1 MQESQPNNSQ
11 VPQKAPQ
18 ASGHSWFLAPFFQ
31 WLFGGINYP
40 EEANRRLQQDSQSA
54 TIIYAASTTS
64 SWLVLYI
71 NHVLPQLGLPLA
83 KVVVG
88 LRSRTH
94 KLIRRLWNKIR
105 KGPNRP
111 ASDWAQRYDAN
122 HQFSDEEISLAN
134 AVAAQK
140 TSFVCL
146 RDRHGPNR
154 RRGQDNT
161 LFARSLIAVQQTSD
175 RPIIVYP
182 HVLTDR
188 ALGGNESLITKR
200 IFGARRRPGALRAL
214 FIRVA
219 TSTTSTVRVAD
230 PINLKDFL
238 SENPDLDDLAV
249 SRKLSHEIT
258 TRLAQ
263 EERVVAGPE
272 HPTEEVLQKHI
283 IRRLEKDPSVVAW
296 QKESGKSSHHIE
308 RKARKYISE
317 IAAKYDVNMLRFVDI
332 CVALI
337 FNRIYD
343 GIIVDQRGLAR
354 VAEASRKGPV
364 VFVPCH
370 RSHVDYLALSHTLW
384 RYSLVP
390 PHIAAGINLSF
401 FPMGYIFRR
410 SGAFFMRR
418 TFRGNPLYAAVF
430 KHYIFEL
437 LKMGVNTEF
446 FIEGTR
452 TRTGKLLMPKYGMVK
467 MIVEAWQS
475 GACEDVQFVPVSID
489 YERIIEASS
498 YQRELAGAEKKKE
511 DLGALLKTT
520 GVLRSKFGR
529 LHIQFGQVLSLKHY
543 AERQQLPQDT
553 SAPNQWNQKIPRLGF
568 EILRRIADVCTVT
581 PTAVIS
587 SVLLSHHGRG
597 IGLSKLVE
605 LGTELI
611 EFLEGATSAFSETLH
626 APHNRAPALIEAVEK
641 IADDTKLEV
650 QRPGRRDVEPIYR
663 VPEESRLLLDFPK
676 NQIINYLA
684 PSSIIAL
691 SILRAKA
698 DSSEPSVKIDTI
710 RESCRFLSRL
720 FKQEFIYRADA
731 SFDVVFDE
739 TAATLAVRG
748 YFQLD
753 EDSLTVVSEEKLQL
767 LAGFLDPFIEAYYC
781 AVDSLAEL
789 ESFPLW
795 DKELLNRALELTRRR
810 YLEGKISRPESA
822 NQTLMKT
829 ALSWLQNEGWVKVT
843 TVDKK
848 KNLELTETATSSER
862 QKFSDRLTNF
872 LSTPISNN
880 LP

>member
-1 MQESQPNNSQ
+1 
-11 VPQKAPQ
+11 
-18 ASGHSWFLAPFFQ
+18 
-31 WLFGGINYP
+31 
-40 EEANRRLQQDSQSA
+40 
-54 TIIYAASTTS
+54 
-64 SWLVLYI
+64 
-71 NHVLPQLGLPLA
+71 
-83 KVVVG
+83 
-88 LRSRTH
+88 
-94 KLIRRLWNKIR
+94 
-105 KGPNRP
+105 
-111 ASDWAQRYDAN
+111 
-122 HQFSDEEISLAN
+122 
-134 AVAAQK
+134 
-140 TSFVCL
+140 
-146 RDRHGPNR
+146 
-154 RRGQDNT
+154 
-161 LFARSLIAVQQTSD
+161 
-175 RPIIVYP
+175 
-182 HVLTDR
+182 
-188 ALGGNESLITKR
+188 
-200 IFGARRRPGALRAL
+200 
-214 FIRVA
+214 
-219 TSTTSTVRVAD
+219 
-230 PINLKDFL
+230 
-238 SENPDLDDLAV
+238 
-249 SRKLSHEIT
+249 
-258 TRLAQ
+258 
-263 EERVVAGPE
+263 
-272 HPTEEVLQKHI
+272 
-283 IRRLEKDPSVVAW
+283 
-296 QKESGKSSHHIE
+296 
-308 RKARKYISE
+308 
-317 IAAKYDVNMLRFVDI
+317 MLRFVD
-332 CVALI
+332 VSVGLI

-343 GIIVDQRGLAR
+343 GIIVDQRGLER
-354 VAEASRKGPV
+354 VAEASKKGPV

-529 LHIQFGQVLSLKHY
+529 LHIQFGQVLSLKNY
-543 AERQQLPQDT
+543 AEQHQLPQDT
-553 SAPNQWNQKIPRLGF
+553 TAPDQWNQKIPRLGF

-611 EFLEGATSAFSETLH
+611 EFLEGATSAFSETLY

-691 SILRAKA
+691 SILRAKVE
-698 DSSEPSVKIDTI
+698 SEGEPVKLDKV
-710 RESCRFLSRL
+710 RESSRFLSRL

-748 YFQLD
+748 YFELQD
-753 EDSLTVVSEEKLQL
+753 ESLTVISEEKLSL
-767 LAGFLDPFIEAYYC
+767 LAGFLDPFIEAYAC
-781 AVDSLAEL
+781 AIDSLTEL

-822 NQTLMKT
+822 NQTVVKT
-829 ALSWLQNEGWVKVT
+829 ALSWLQNEGWLKVT

-848 KNLELTETATSSER
+848 KNLELTETATSTER
-862 QKFSDRLTNF
+862 EKFSQKLSQF
-872 LSTPISNN
+872 LSAPASNN
-880 LP
+880 RL

>member
-1 MQESQPNNSQ
+1 MQETPPDLPKL
-11 VPQKAPQ
+11 PQKAVQP
-18 ASGHSWFLAPFFQ
+18 SGHSWFLAPFFQ
-31 WLFGGINYP
+31 WLFGGIDYP
-40 EEANRRLQQDSQSA
+40 TEANRRLQEDSQSA
-54 TIIYAASTTS
+54 TIVYAASTTTR
-64 SWLVLYI
+64 WLVLYI

-88 LRSRTH
+88 LRSTPH
-94 KLIRRLWNKIR
+94 KLLRRLWNKLT
-105 KGPNRP
+105 KGPKTP
-111 ASDWAQRYDAN
+111 ASDWAQRYESEHA
-122 HQFSDEEISLAN
+122 FSDEEISLAN
-134 AVAAQK
+134 AVAAQR

-146 RDRHGPNR
+146 RDRHGVNR

-161 LFARSLIAVQQTSD
+161 HFARSLIAVQRTSD

-188 ALGGNESLITKR
+188 ALGGNESQITKR

-219 TSTTSTVRVAD
+219 TSSSSTVRVAD
-230 PINLKDFL
+230 PINLLTFL
-238 SENPDLDDLAV
+238 AENEELDDLAA

-272 HPTEEVLQKHI
+272 HPTEDVLQKHI
-283 IRRLEKDPSVVAW
+283 LRRLEKDPGVMTW
-296 QKESGKSSHHIE
+296 QKESGKSAHHVE

-317 IAAKYDVNMLRFVDI
+317 IAAKYDVNMLRFVD
-332 CVALI
+332 VSVGLI

-343 GIIVDQRGLAR
+343 GIIVDQRGLER
-354 VAEASRKGPV
+354 VADASKKGPV

-475 GACEDVQFVPVSID
+475 GACDDVQFVPVSID

-529 LHIQFGQVLSLKHY
+529 LHIQFGQVLSLKDY
-543 AERQQLPQDT
+543 ATQHQLPQDT
-553 SAPNQWNQKIPRLGF
+553 SSPDQWNQKIPRLGF

-663 VPEESRLLLDFPK
+663 VPEEARLLLDFPK

-691 SILRAKA
+691 SILNAKTDA
-698 DSSEPSVKIDTI
+698 SDAPIKLDSV
-710 RESCRFLSRL
+710 RESSRFLSRL

-731 SFDVVFDE
+731 SFDIVFDE

-748 YFQLD
+748 YFELNQD
-753 EDSLTVVSEEKLQL
+753 TITIQSEEKLAL
-767 LAGFLDPFIEAYYC
+767 LAGFLAPFVEAYAC
-781 AVDSLAEL
+781 AIDSLAEL

-822 NQTLMKT
+822 NQTVVKT
-829 ALSWLQNEGWVKVT
+829 ALSWLQGEGWLKVT

-848 KNLELTETATSSER
+848 KNLELTETATSLER
-862 QKFSDRLTNF
+862 EKFSARLSQF
-872 LSTPISNN
+872 LTLPTSNN
-880 LP
+880 RL

>member
-1 MQESQPNNSQ
+1 MQETPSETPQLPQRTESQ
-11 VPQKAPQ
+11 
-18 ASGHSWFLAPFFQ
+18 SGHGWFLAPFFQ
-31 WLFGGINYP
+31 WLFGGIDYP
-40 EEANRRLQQDSQSA
+40 EEASRRLQDDSQNA
-54 TIIYAASTTS
+54 TIVYAASTTS

-83 KVVVG
+83 ELVVG
-88 LRSRTH
+88 LRSALH
-94 KLIRRLWNKIR
+94 KFARKLWHQAR
-105 KGPNRP
+105 KGPKRP
-111 ASDWAQRYDAN
+111 ESDWANRYDQS

-134 AVAAQK
+134 AVANQK
-140 TSFVCL
+140 TTFVTL
-146 RDRHGPNR
+146 RDRHGVNK

-161 LFARSLIAVQQTSD
+161 LFVRSLISVQRTTE

-188 ALGGNESLITKR
+188 ALGGNESVLTTR

-214 FIRVA
+214 FLRVA
-219 TSTTSTVRVAD
+219 TSSTSTVRVAD
-230 PINLKDFL
+230 PINLKEFIETN
-238 SENPDLDDLAV
+238 SDLDDLAA

-272 HPTEEVLQKHI
+272 HPSEEVLQKHI
-283 IRRLEKDPSVVAW
+283 LRRLEKDSSVIEW
-296 QKESGKSSHHIE
+296 LKESGKSPSHFE
-308 RKARKYISE
+308 RKARKYIVE
-317 IAAKYDVNMLRFVDI
+317 IAAKYDVNMLRFVDV
-332 CVALI
+332 CVGLI

-343 GIIVDQRGLAR
+343 GIVIDQRGLQR

-370 RSHVDYLALSHTLW
+370 RSHIDYLALSHTLW

-430 KHYIFEL
+430 RHYIFEL

-446 FIEGTR
+446 FIEGGR
-452 TRTGKLLMPKYGMVK
+452 TRTGKLLMPKYGMLK
-467 MIVEAWQS
+467 MIVEAWQQ
-475 GACEDVQFVPVSID
+475 GACDDVQFIPVSID

-511 DLGALLKTT
+511 DLSALLKTT

-529 LHIQFGQVLSLKHY
+529 LHIQFGQALSIKTY
-543 AERQQLPQDT
+543 AEKNGLPLDT
-553 SAPNQWNQKIPRLGF
+553 SNPNAWNEKVPRLGF

-581 PTAVIS
+581 PTAVVS
-587 SVLLSHHGRG
+587 SVLLSHQGRG

-611 EFLEGATSAFSETLH
+611 EFLEGATSAFSETLY

-663 VPEESRLLLDFPK
+663 VPEQSRLLLDFPK

-684 PSSIIAL
+684 PSAVIARSLLRVHQETGELDISIDQI
-691 SILRAKA
+691 RK
-698 DSSEPSVKIDTI
+698 DS
-710 RESCRFLSRL
+710 RFLSRL
-720 FKQEFIYRADA
+720 FKHEFIYRADA

-748 YFQLD
+748 YFELN
-753 EDSLTVVSEEKLQL
+753 DSKMTINSIEKLAL
-767 LAGFLDPFIEAYYC
+767 LAGFLDPFIEAYWC
-781 AVDSLAEL
+781 TVDSLAEL

-795 DKELLNRALELTRRR
+795 DKELLNRGLELARRR
-810 YLEGKISRPESA
+810 YLEGKISRPEAA
-822 NQTLMKT
+822 NQTVVKA
-829 ALSWLQNEGWVKVT
+829 ALNWLQGEGWLKSAT
-843 TVDKK
+843 IDKK
-848 KNLELTETATSSER
+848 KNLQLTEFATADER
-862 QKFSDRLTNF
+862 SKFSTKLSAF
-872 LSTPISNN
+872 LVTPSTD
-880 LP
+880 